1 MPAGTGPP
9 VRRPPTLGAVPRF
22 LATPTLVALWFG
34 LLAVVVG
41 IVFVLT
47 APTFTFGFAAVAP
60 LSDYAFVAGSRPW
73 QATVGPV
80 LVLAGAVVAAFALG
94 RLSTRRRG

>member
-1 MPAGTGPP
+1 M
-9 VRRPPTLGAVPRF
+9 PRF
-22 LATPTLVALWFG
+22 FATPTLVALWLG

-60 LSDYAFVAGSRPW
+60 LSDYA
-73 QATVGPV
+73 
-80 LVLAGAVVAAFALG
+80 VVAAFALG

>member
-1 MPAGTGPP
+1 M
-9 VRRPPTLGAVPRF
+9 PRF
-22 LATPTLVALWFG
+22 LATPTLVALWLG

-47 APTFTFGFAAVAP
+47 APTFTFGFAAFVPEA
-60 LSDYAFVAGSRPW
+60 DYAFVAGSHPW
-73 QATVGPV
+73 QATAGPV
-80 LVLAGAVVAAFALG
+80 LVLVGAVVAAFALG

>member
-9 VRRPPTLGAVPRF
+9 VRRPSTLGAVPRF
-22 LATPTLVALWFG
+22 FATPTLVALWLG

-73 QATVGPV
+73 QATVGRV
-80 LVLAGAVVAAFALG
+80 LVLVGAVVAAFALG

>member
-22 LATPTLVALWFG
+22 LATPTLVALWLG

-47 APTFTFGFAAVAP
+47 APTFTFGFAAFAP
-60 LSDYAFVAGSRPW
+60 EADYAFVAGSRPW
-73 QATVGPV
+73 QVTVGPV
-80 LVLAGAVVAAFALG
+80 LVLVGAVVAAFALG

>member
-1 MPAGTGPP
+1 
-9 VRRPPTLGAVPRF
+9 VPRL
-22 LATPTLVALWFG
+22 LATPTLVALWLG

-47 APTFTFGFAAVAP
+47 APPSSFGWFAYAP
-60 LSDYAFVAGSRPW
+60 PSDYAFVGGVSPW
-73 QATVGPV
+73 QLTVGPV
-80 LVLAGAVVAAFALG
+80 LVLVGAVVAAFALG

>member
-22 LATPTLVALWFG
+22 LATPTLVALWLG

-41 IVFVLT
+41 VVFVLT
-47 APTFTFGFAAVAP
+47 APTSTFGFAAVAP
-60 LSDYAFVAGSRPW
+60 LSDYAFVANGRPW
-73 QATVGPV
+73 QLTAGPV
-80 LVLAGAVVAAFALG
+80 LVLVGAVVAAFALG

>member
-1 MPAGTGPP
+1 M
-9 VRRPPTLGAVPRF
+9 PRF
-22 LATPTLVALWFG
+22 LATPTLVALWLG

-41 IVFVLT
+41 VVFVLT

-60 LSDYAFVAGSRPW
+60 LSDYAFVANGRPW
-73 QATVGPV
+73 QLTAGPV
-80 LVLAGAVVAAFALG
+80 LVLVGAVVAAFALG